1 MPRSLSRLLGDDSKQ
16 RLALNELQRMTR
28 DDSDV
33 RLIAEILA
41 RAHSIIRSLGLDPG
55 DTTAEEVYQALQA
68 IAPRA
73 ENWAPFKASD
83 WVLLDIDGQVI
94 SFHPIDVIDNY
105 HHQLPLGQHQT
116 SRGRRG
122 LGFEIAR
129 RYKDHPKTHN
139 STVERVVC
147 EGGICYIASAVGE
160 PVKSVSPFQL
170 PVASSKPKNCKLAGA
185 PLKSKKSGSKKS
197 NKNPVKPES
206 F

>member
-83 WVLLDIDGQVI
+83 
-94 SFHPIDVIDNY
+94 
-105 HHQLPLGQHQT
+105 
-116 SRGRRG
+116 
-122 LGFEIAR
+122 
-129 RYKDHPKTHN
+129 
-139 STVERVVC
+139 
-147 EGGICYIASAVGE
+147 
-160 PVKSVSPFQL
+160 
-170 PVASSKPKNCKLAGA
+170 
-185 PLKSKKSGSKKS
+185 
-197 NKNPVKPES
+197 
-206 F
+206 